1 MIRRGLAALRLMQ
14 YEVLADD
21 VTYSRDGAAKAVKA
35 IVGRTVFRSTNDSG
49 HWTRTETR
57 DFIIRPDE
65 LGLIPEKGDVIRFDG
80 GEYEVLAPNGEPVE
94 CAEEPVAVFRNRFEG
109 KVRSAKRGERRSVA
123 KPPARYNA
131 EPVTSFKVEK
141 DLVL

>member
-1 MIRRGLAALRLMQ
+1 MIRRGLAALRLLQ

-65 LGLIPEKGDVIRFDG
+65 LGLVPEKGD
-80 GEYEVLAPNGEPVE
+80 EVLAPNGEPVWRWSDPHRT
-94 CAEEPVAVFRNRFEG
+94 AMRIH
-109 KVRSAKRGERRSVA
+109 AKHTGGDE
-123 KPPARYNA
+123 
-131 EPVTSFKVEK
+131 
-141 DLVL
+141 

>member
-35 IVGRTVFRSTNDSG
+35 IVGRTLFRSTNDSG

-57 DFIIRPDE
+57 DFIIPAGQ
-65 LGLIPEKGDVIRFDG
+65 LASFPEKGDVILFDG
-80 GEYEVLAPNGEPVE
+80 GEFEVLAPNDEPVWRWSD
-94 CAEEPVAVFRNRFEG
+94 PFRTAVR
-109 KVRSAKRGERRSVA
+109 VHAKHTGGDE
-123 KPPARYNA
+123 
-131 EPVTSFKVEK
+131 
-141 DLVL
+141 

>member
-14 YEVLADD
+14 YEVLSDD

-57 DFIIRPDE
+57 DFIIRPEE
-65 LGLIPEKGDVIRFDG
+65 LGLVPEKGDVIRFDG
-80 GEYEVLAPNGEPVE
+80 GEYEVLAPNGEPVWRWSDPHRT
-94 CAEEPVAVFRNRFEG
+94 AMRIH
-109 KVRSAKRGERRSVA
+109 AKHTGGDE
-123 KPPARYNA
+123 
-131 EPVTSFKVEK
+131 
-141 DLVL
+141 